1 MSMNLDSRQR
11 AMLAEIGV
19 RVWQPLETEISSGT
33 AAPAITVTAVAAPAP
48 ERAAPLTKPIPRP
61 VAPPPPAAPLIT
73 RSDSQTRSL
82 QALPVGI
89 AEIDWQGLKQAAAGC
104 QACALCHNRSH
115 SVFAE
120 GSPAANGQTVDWLI
134 VGDVPGDAEDAS
146 GLPFDGPARQL
157 LVAMLQAMGLNSRGG
172 QALPDGVVLVSA
184 LKCRGSSQ
192 RQTSA
197 EEIAQCQPYLARQIA
212 LLRPRVI
219 LALGRVAAQAV
230 LQTPADAPT
239 ADSLPL
245 GKLRGQ
251 VHQAHGSAVIV
262 SYHPAFLLRS
272 PADKARA
279 WADLCLGMA
288 QSKAAPG

>member
-19 RVWQPLETEISSGT
+19 RVWQPLATEISPE
-33 AAPAITVTAVAAPAP
+33 AEAQAMPVTTVAAPVPALATP
-48 ERAAPLTKPIPRP
+48 PRPSPRPLT
-61 VAPPPPAAPLIT
+61 PPPPTDPATSRIESPT
-73 RSDSQTRSL
+73 RPL

-89 AEIDWQGLKQAAAGC
+89 TEMDWNGLKQAAAAC
-104 QACALCHNRSH
+104 QACALCEHRTR
-115 SVFAE
+115 SVFADGTPAVE
-120 GSPAANGQTVDWLI
+120 GQAVDWLI

-146 GLPFDGPARQL
+146 GLPFDGPARPL
-157 LVAMLQAMGLNSRGG
+157 LTAMLQAMGLTSTGGG
-172 QALPDGVVLVSA
+172 QPLPPSVVLINA
-184 LKCRGSSQ
+184 LKCKGSPQ
-192 RQTSA
+192 RPTLA

-230 LQTPADAPT
+230 LQVPGASASTEG
-239 ADSLPL
+239 LPL

-251 VHQAHGSAVIV
+251 VHRAHGSAVIV
-262 SYHPAFLLRS
+262 SYHPSCLLRS

-279 WADLCLGMA
+279 WADICLGMA
-288 QSKAAPG
+288 QLQAVPG

>member
-19 RVWQPLETEISSGT
+19 RVWQPLTNDSPPGT
-33 AAPAITVTAVAAPAP
+33 AAQAAPVPTVAAPAP
-48 ERAAPLTKPIPRP
+48 ERAAPQPKPGPRP
-61 VAPPPPAAPLIT
+61 VTPPPTAAPAT
-73 RSDSQTRSL
+73 VSSDSQIRPL
-82 QALPVGI
+82 QALPEGL
-89 AEIDWQGLKQAAAGC
+89 AEMDWQTLKQAAAGC
-104 QACALCHNRSH
+104 QACALCDNRSH

-120 GSPAANGQTVDWLI
+120 GSPAADGQAVDWLI

-146 GLPFDGPARQL
+146 GLPFDGPARPL
-157 LVAMLQAMGLNSRGG
+157 LTAMLQAMGLTSPGG
-172 QALPDGVVLVSA
+172 QALPDGVALVSA

-239 ADSLPL
+239 TDSLPL

-251 VHQAHGSAVIV
+251 VHRAHGSAVIV

-279 WADLCLGMA
+279 WADICLGMA
-288 QSKAAPG
+288 QLQAGPG

>member
-19 RVWQPLETEISSGT
+19 RVWQPLTNDSPPGAAAQ
-33 AAPAITVTAVAAPAP
+33 AAPVPTVTAPAP
-48 ERAAPLTKPIPRP
+48 ERAAPLPKPSPRP
-61 VAPPPPAAPLIT
+61 VTPPIAAPLT
-73 RSDSQTRSL
+73 ARNDSQTRPL
-82 QALPVGI
+82 QALPEGL
-89 AEIDWQGLKQAAAGC
+89 AEMDWQTLKEAAAGC
-104 QACALCHNRSH
+104 QACALCDNRSH

-120 GSPAANGQTVDWLI
+120 GSPAADGQAVDWLI

-146 GLPFDGPARQL
+146 GLPFHGPARQL
-157 LVAMLQAMGLNSRGG
+157 LVAMLHAMGLTSPGG
-172 QALPDGVVLVSA
+172 QALPGGVALVSA

-230 LQTPADAPT
+230 LQVPGDPAF
-239 ADSLPL
+239 SEGLPL

-251 VHQAHGSAVIV
+251 VHRAHGSAVIV
-262 SYHPAFLLRS
+262 SFHPSFLLRS

-279 WADLCLGMA
+279 WADLCLGMS
-288 QSKAAPG
+288 QSKAEAD

>member
-11 AMLAEIGV
+11 AMLAEMGV
-19 RVWQPLETEISSGT
+19 RVWQPLATEVSPDSATQT
-33 AAPAITVTAVAAPAP
+33 AHVITVAAPAL
-48 ERAAPLTKPIPRP
+48 ERAAPLPKPGPRP
-61 VAPPPPAAPLIT
+61 ITPTPPTSPASA
-73 RSDSQTRSL
+73 RSDSQPRPL
-82 QALPVGI
+82 QALPEGL
-89 AEIDWQGLKQAAAGC
+89 AAMDWPALKQAAANC
-104 QACALCHNRSH
+104 QACALCDNRSH
-115 SVFAE
+115 SVFAD
-120 GSPAANGQTVDWLI
+120 GAPAAEGHTIDWLI

-146 GLPFDGPARQL
+146 GLPFDGPARPL
-157 LVAMLQAMGLNSRGG
+157 LTAMLQAMGLTSRGV
-172 QALPDGVVLVSA
+172 QPLPPSVVLVSA

-230 LQTPADAPT
+230 LQVPG
-239 ADSLPL
+239 DSTSTEGLPL

-251 VHQAHGSAVIV
+251 VHRAHGSAVIV
-262 SYHPAFLLRS
+262 SYHPSFLLRS

-279 WADLCLGMA
+279 WVDICLGMA
-288 QSKAAPG
+288 QLQAAPG